1 MLINKTNNKKIVS
14 KIKFCKSILSKS
26 KGLMFS
32 KKILDEG
39 LVFIFKGNVKIGL
52 HMFFVFFPIDVL
64 FLDKDKKVVEIKQNF
79 NPWTT
84 YHPKIKSKYIIEL
97 PNNAIK
103 KSKTKIGDVIEF

>member
-1 MLINKTNNKKIVS
+1 
-14 KIKFCKSILSKS
+14 
-26 KGLMFS
+26 MFY
-32 KKILDEG
+32 
-39 LVFIFKGNVKIGL
+39 
-52 HMFFVFFPIDVL
+52 
-64 FLDKDKKVVEIKQNF
+64 KDKKVVEIKQNF